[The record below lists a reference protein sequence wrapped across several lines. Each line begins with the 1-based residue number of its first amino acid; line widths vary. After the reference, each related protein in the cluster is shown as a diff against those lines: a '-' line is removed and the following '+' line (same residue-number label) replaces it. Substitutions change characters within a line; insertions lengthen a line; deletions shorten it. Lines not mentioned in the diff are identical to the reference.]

1 MCSRNHQR
9 GFTLMEVL
17 VAMVVLSLSL
27 MAVIKVVGAVT
38 TSAMQLQNKT
48 YAQWVAL
55 DKIAEMR
62 LQTTW
67 PPVGKTDGESKM
79 AGRSW
84 HWVTQV
90 ENTADKD
97 VHKLIVSVNPEADK
111 DKPVAVVE
119 ITAFLGRPL

>member
-1 MCSRNHQR
+1 MYGRTHQR

-27 MAVIKVVGAVT
+27 MAVIKVVAAVT

-55 DKIAEMR
+55 NKIAEMR

-67 PPVGKTDGESKM
+67 PPVGKTDGDSDM
-79 AGRSW
+79 AGRTW
-84 HWVTQV
+84 HWVMQV
-90 ENTADKD
+90 KNTDDKD
-97 VHKLIVSVNPEADK
+97 VHKLVVSVNPEADK
-111 DKPVAVVE
+111 DKSVAMVE